1 MSFWEVANSGI
12 LYILAAIVVL
22 FVIVQS
28 TVFLIKAW
36 KEAKRIGID
45 VKRLKKAVAS
55 SAVFSIVPSLPII
68 ISLFAM
74 MPILGIPL
82 PWIRLSVVGSAA
94 YEHVAA
100 ESAGKGLGY
109 AWILEASAGG
119 APFAAIAIV
128 MTVGIIWGLTFST
141 FYQKKLQTSISSL
154 REKDT
159 TWAAIL
165 VDCLFVG
172 LAAAF
177 GGQMIAAGGVTLLTL
192 LTSMALMFAFYALA
206 KLPGMKWM
214 ESFAMSLSMV
224 GAMGM
229 AILYTVCWRRRK
241 AMKDINNKKKE
252 KIRTELP
259 PYERSLHRLGK
270 MTGIAAV
277 LLFLAVPAIVC
288 TYFNAWPPITGL
300 LNGIVAVSSVYL
312 PLRLSRFSTIRPCW
326 APAALILRL

>member
-82 PWIRLSVVGSAA
+82 PWIRLSVVGSAS
-94 YEHVAA
+94 YELVAA

-109 AWILEASAGG
+109 SSIVEASAGG
-119 APFAAIAIV
+119 APAFAAIAIV

-229 AILYTVCWRRRK
+229 AILYTVW
-241 AMKDINNKKKE
+241 
-252 KIRTELP
+252 
-259 PYERSLHRLGK
+259 
-270 MTGIAAV
+270 
-277 LLFLAVPAIVC
+277 LA
-288 TYFNAWPPITGL
+288 
-300 LNGIVAVSSVYL
+300 
-312 PLRLSRFSTIRPCW
+312 
-326 APAALILRL
+326 